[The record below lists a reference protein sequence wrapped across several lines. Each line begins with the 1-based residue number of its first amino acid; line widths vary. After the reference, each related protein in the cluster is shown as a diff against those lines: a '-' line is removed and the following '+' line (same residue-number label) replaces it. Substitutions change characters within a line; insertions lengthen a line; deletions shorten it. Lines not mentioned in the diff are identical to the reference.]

1 MDVTELKDAM
11 TRVVVTNKSTGRV
24 FEPGKAS
31 IKGRDDLQDLAREL
45 YDGGQCIA
53 CMDVVTI
60 LLGVDGAW
68 CIIDECNNVAIIN
81 NDTYAIEI
89 TSP

>member
-1 MDVTELKDAM
+1 MDVTELKNAM

-24 FEPGKAS
+24 FEPGKAPV
-31 IKGRDDLQDLAREL
+31 KGRDDLQDIAREL

-60 LLGVDGAW
+60 LLGADGTW
-68 CIIDECNNVAIIN
+68 RIIDECNNIAIIN
-81 NDTYAIEI
+81 EETYAIEI
-89 TSP
+89 ASP